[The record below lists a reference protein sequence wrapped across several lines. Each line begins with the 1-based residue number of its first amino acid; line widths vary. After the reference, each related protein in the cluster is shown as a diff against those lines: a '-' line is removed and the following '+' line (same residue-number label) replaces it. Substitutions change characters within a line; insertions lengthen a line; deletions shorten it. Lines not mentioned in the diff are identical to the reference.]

1 MRATFGQNAEL
12 DTPFFTLQESLV
24 EDDNRTFTSM
34 GIRSNMVASVVS
46 GINNLFRV
54 ECSVTQLFD
63 TPNVSTLTDHLI
75 SATGASSK
83 AVRSKLTGFLKQ
95 GIATSVNDLPHEF
108 LSKVEEHINMDTT

>member
-1 MRATFGQNAEL
+1 
-12 DTPFFTLQESLV
+12 
-24 EDDNRTFTSM
+24 M

-95 GIATSVNDLPHEF
+95 DIATSVNDLPHEF
-108 LSKVEEHINMDTT
+108 LGKVEEHINMDTT